1 MNSGYRFSA
10 VQATFSNGS
19 VDKNASGLVFA
30 SLLSGMPVEIR
41 MTACRGKNASAIVKE
56 VISSL
61 QILNANWTRL
71 WV

>member
-41 MTACRGKNASAIVKE
+41 MTACRVKNSSAIARE
-56 VISSL
+56 VVTSL
-61 QILNANWTRL
+61 PFNNWTRL